1 MHLKVSLLVKLIK
14 ETTSMCT
21 YWYISDRHINIDLR
35 GAAGPSNLLPNVSK
49 SFSLTSLNFLLK
61 KKKEWKMYEKKSNW
75 WPTHKK
81 PKWHLLP
88 FTQVNSPPTSKN
100 IDCKSN
106 LLVWK
111 RPTYS
116 TNFVV
121 SYSEL
126 PLVISRSSG
135 YSLGLGKSRVSKT
148 RSCHRIMNDLTQ
160 SDFLKTKVTISGNLF
175 SCGLVSH
182 EGGGLNRLRIN
193 QTQTFHGQ
201 IAFPLGISKM
211 PYKAL
216 FLVSLIVW

>member
-1 MHLKVSLLVKLIK
+1 MYLLIYFWQAHKHRSERSSWTFKSITKCVQIIL
-14 ETTSMCT
+14 
-21 YWYISDRHINIDLR
+21 SDL
-35 GAAGPSNLLPNVSK
+35 SK
-49 SFSLTSLNFLLK
+49 FFTE